1 LRNKKKKLEKRVCK
15 GDLVELTF
23 STIPFIITGHRERGS
38 FFNMVE
44 LPHPLTPE
52 VDHNPKDPAGLHVD
66 VFLVSSS

>member
-1 LRNKKKKLEKRVCK
+1 M
-15 GDLVELTF
+15 ELTF

-66 VFLVSSS
+66 VFLASSS